1 MNERQSAIFWISM
14 KLESSRKVQYQV
26 MDRRE
31 SLGKLPNP
39 RMKKF
44 EVEDWRRLKNK
55 GQCWVHLLGS
65 GP

>member
-1 MNERQSAIFWISM
+1 MNERQCAVFWISR

-39 RMKKF
+39 RMKSSK
-44 EVEDWRRLKNK
+44 LKI
-55 GQCWVHLLGS
+55 GG
-65 GP
+65 G